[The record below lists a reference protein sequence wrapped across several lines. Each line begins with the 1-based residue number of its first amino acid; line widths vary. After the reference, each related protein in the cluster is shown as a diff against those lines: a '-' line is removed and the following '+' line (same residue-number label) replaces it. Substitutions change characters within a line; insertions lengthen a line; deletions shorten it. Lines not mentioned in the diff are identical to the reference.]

1 MARRLPRLLAAVGAA
16 LLLLPALAQQTGLAP
31 YQPRAGHTR
40 PLVAVVGVNE
50 GTEVTDFVVPY
61 GILSRSDTA
70 DVVALAT
77 GPGPMKMR
85 PALTIEPQATVVQ
98 FDQQHPEGA
107 DVVIVPAVDMDK
119 TDDPALVGWI
129 RAQAG
134 KGATV
139 VSICDGALVVAQAG
153 LFKGRR
159 ATGHWATQELRE
171 HQFPDTQWLKN
182 TRYVADGPVIS
193 SAGVSAAIPLSIAL
207 VEAFAGHERAAAT
220 AQALGVAD
228 WSARHDSSP
237 FRMTLRDYLAA
248 GANGLLS
255 SQQVFALPAP
265 EGVDEVTLAL
275 VADAFSRTN
284 RSRALSLATG
294 PEPVTT
300 RNGLRLIPDRIE
312 GDEPALRRPLTPL
325 DTVPV
330 SVLDQALDE
339 IARQYGAATAH
350 LVRLQMEYPAR

>member
-1 MARRLPRLLAAVGAA
+1 MARRLFRLLAALGSA
-16 LLLLPALAQQTGLAP
+16 LLLAPALAQDSGIAP

-40 PLVAVVGVNE
+40 PLVAVVGMNE
-50 GTEVTDFVVPY
+50 GTEVADFVVPY
-61 GILSRSDTA
+61 GILSRSGTA

-85 PALTIEPQATVVQ
+85 PALTLEPQATTEQ
-98 FDQQHPEGA
+98 FDRQHPEGA
-107 DVVIVPAVDMDK
+107 DYVVVPAVDMHK
-119 TDDPALVGWI
+119 TGDPALVGWI

-134 KGATV
+134 LGATV

-153 LFKGRR
+153 LFKDRQ

-171 HQFPDTQWLKN
+171 RQFPDTRWLKN

-207 VEAFAGHERAAAT
+207 VEAFGGRERAAAT
-220 AQALGVAD
+220 AEALGVAD

-248 GANGLLS
+248 AGNGLLAS
-255 SQQVFALPAP
+255 PQVFALPVA

-275 VADAFSRTN
+275 VADALSRTS
-284 RSRALSLATG
+284 RSRALSLAAG
-294 PEPVTT
+294 SAPVHT
-300 RNGLRLIPDRIE
+300 RYGLQLVPDRIE
-312 GDEPALRRPLTPL
+312 GEGPASPRPLTPL
-325 DTVPV
+325 DALPAAA
-330 SVLDQALDE
+330 LDKALDE
-339 IARQYGAATAH
+339 IAGAYGSATAR
-350 LVRLQMEYPAR
+350 LVRLQMEYPEH